1 MITTQVVETSVTV
14 TNSPIEDY
22 THPVDLISPTNDPVF
37 FFLTKQGEGPGLRE
51 PPPPPLRTDDCL
63 ILKFWHRQNH
73 NRSYIAWNGGFF
85 PFFLTKRA
93 LHFATK
99 LNSRDIQKC
108 NCFWVQGII
117 TCNRDWWEGVRGRRY
132 FWTKVLTSPSPPPPR
147 SQWKI
152 PGSAPAK
159 SSVEPFYLIF
169 LMLLHR
175 SMCFHMYRL
184 QSTVFVTKGSK
195 VATSFFICTS
205 K

>member
-51 PPPPPLRTDDCL
+51 PPPPPQNWRLFDTE
-63 ILKFWHRQNH
+63 ILTSTESQPIIYRLKWRIF
-73 NRSYIAWNGGFF
+73 SL
-85 PFFLTKRA
+85 FLTKRA

-117 TCNRDWWEGVRGRRY
+117 TCNRDWWVGVRGRRY